1 MRNTFLFA
9 MLALVATT
17 ILGCGGVEKP
27 ADLPELYPCKIS
39 VIQDGQPLEGATVI
53 LADATSQLRF
63 SVGGVTNAQG
73 VVEVK
78 TDGKFQ
84 GAPQGKYKV
93 LISKVFVPEMIQEA
107 PPEDPD
113 AKAEYDKKL
122 QELNA
127 QQADTVDVNY
137 KKFGTT
143 PAEIEVTPSGA
154 EASFDV
160 GPKVKVSN
168 GSGGKT

>member
-1 MRNTFLFA
+1 MRKAILSVLFA
-9 MLALVATT
+9 LAVVTFC
-17 ILGCGGVEKP
+17 GCNRVEKP

-53 LADATSQLRF
+53 LADEASQLRF

-78 TDGKFQ
+78 TDGKFV
-84 GAPQGKYKV
+84 GAPAGKFKV
-93 LISKVFVPEMIQEA
+93 LISKVFVPEMDLGT
-107 PPEDPD
+107 PPEDPV
-113 AKAEYDKKL
+113 AKAEYDKKV
-122 QELNA
+122 QEFNS
-127 QQADTVDVNY
+127 QQADTVDTNY
-137 KKFGTT
+137 KSFGTT
-143 PAEIEVTPSGA
+143 PASIEVTTAGA

-160 GPKVKVSN
+160 GAKVNVSV